1 MKEKIL
7 IVGTGLGGLAS
18 GLRLASNGYDVVF
31 VEKAD
36 TPGGRLNIL
45 EKEGFRFDTG
55 PSFFSMPYEFE
66 ELMNDCGLP
75 MPFEF
80 IELDPLYTVHFRGS
94 DKKFYLYKDLDK
106 LSEQFENIEPNFK
119 EKFNLYLNKSS
130 ELYNDTVNVVIKQNF
145 DNIFDYLK
153 ALMQVNPKHLPVLT
167 KNFWQQVSKYFDSK
181 EARQIISLV
190 AFFLGRTPFDTNAIY
205 TLIISY

>member
-1 MKEKIL
+1 
-7 IVGTGLGGLAS
+7 
-18 GLRLASNGYDVVF
+18 
-31 VEKAD
+31 
-36 TPGGRLNIL
+36 
-45 EKEGFRFDTG
+45 
-55 PSFFSMPYEFE
+55 
-66 ELMNDCGLP
+66 
-75 MPFEF
+75 
-80 IELDPLYTVHFRGS
+80 
-94 DKKFYLYKDLDK
+94 

-190 AFFLGRTPFDTNAIY
+190 AFF
-205 TLIISY
+205 